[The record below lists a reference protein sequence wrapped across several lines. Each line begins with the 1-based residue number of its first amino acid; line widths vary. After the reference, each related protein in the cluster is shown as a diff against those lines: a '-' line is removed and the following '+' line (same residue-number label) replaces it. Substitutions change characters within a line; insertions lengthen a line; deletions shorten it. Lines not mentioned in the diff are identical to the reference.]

1 MKENYKKINELN
13 FSKSDFKEFIN
24 IAISGKIM
32 DNQMKIV
39 MDEMLNTGN
48 KVEDIIKEK

>member
-13 FSKSDFKEFIN
+13 FDKSDFKNFIEIVN
-24 IAISGKIM
+24 SGNIM

-39 MDEMLNTGN
+39 MDAMLNT
-48 KVEDIIKEK
+48 